1 LDLTN
6 ITDFYIE
13 RCDKESENL
22 LKEEGSEF
30 IEQPI
35 DYLAKNKNEFIYLE
49 ANEFERLGVS
59 GLSLEVDDVFGTY
72 SVLLG
77 LKLKKKVGPA
87 IKSYLEN
94 ELHGTEGKYSLMFN
108 QDDGIWDIN
117 FALSY
122 VEGFNEQSSIKDS
135 CQLLCSFLNKM
146 IQSVEANT
154 QQSL

>member
-1 LDLTN
+1 MELTN
-6 ITDFYIE
+6 LTDIYIE

-22 LKEEGSEF
+22 LKEESAEF
-30 IEQPI
+30 LDQPI
-35 DYLAKNKNEFIYLE
+35 EYLAKNKNEFIYIE
-49 ANEFERLGVS
+49 ANEFDRLGVS

-94 ELHGTEGKYSLMFN
+94 NLHGTEGKYSLMFN
-108 QDDGIWDIN
+108 QDDGLWDLN

-122 VEGFNEQSSIKDS
+122 VEGFNNQSSIKDS
-135 CQLLCSFLNKM
+135 CQLLCTFLNNM
-146 IQSVEANT
+146 IQSVEVNT
-154 QQSL
+154 EQPL